1 MKENEL
7 AIEKGLRNEIIEDFI
22 GGLKSLFESHYINV
36 FQEKYDVIESQD
48 KRDREV
54 KRRS

>member
-7 AIEKGLRNEIIEDFI
+7 TIEKRLRNEITEDFI

-36 FQEKYDVIESQD
+36 PQEKYDVIESLS
-48 KRDREV
+48 KLR
-54 KRRS
+54 